1 MCSLVVTEAMHSLSL
16 RVGTVGGKS
25 TLRMCFYLRCL
36 EGSSRTWVCVCVCG
50 VALGG
55 EYSGL
60 RVGCQS
66 LMTWVIGVVGQYGG
80 FLCGV
85 CDLHH
90 KTKLARVEILALPLT
105 YKLLELTEPSPY
117 HCLLSALQLN
127 ETVFDFAPLAVID

>member
-1 MCSLVVTEAMHSLSL
+1 M
-16 RVGTVGGKS
+16 
-25 TLRMCFYLRCL
+25 
-36 EGSSRTWVCVCVCG
+36 CVCVCG

-90 KTKLARVEILALPLT
+90 KPKLARVEILALPLT

-117 HCLLSALQLN
+117 HCLLSALQLS